1 MKLTRWVASVA
12 VTAAALSGLAACG
25 GSGDDGPSTNSSEL
39 SKSYQINEQ
48 PRDALA
54 QGGTFTTAVP
64 EITPQFNTFQAD
76 STLYSLNVWRWYN
89 PQLIL
94 FKPDGTAYADP
105 DYLSGYDKKEVGGKT
120 VVTYTINPKATY
132 NDGSPIDWKAFEATW
147 KANNGTNPAY
157 LNSSTDGYSQ
167 IESVK
172 QGTDSKQA
180 IVTFKGAYAWVDGLF
195 NVLLNPKA
203 VSPDTFNKGY
213 LNTPH
218 AEWGA
223 GPYTVDSFDKKN
235 GSITFVPNPK
245 WWGDKGMLDKR
256 VFLALESTAEI
267 NAFKAGQIDAVSV
280 ATKDRLAQ
288 VKGMKDIDI
297 RRSALPSQNLLTLNG
312 ARPVLS
318 DLKVREAVF
327 TGIDRGV
334 LAKISFNGL
343 DYTEKAPGSFAL
355 YPFQPG
361 YQDNLAAAGYSYDPD
376 KANKLLD
383 EAGWAKG
390 SDGIRAK
397 DGEPLSLDYAVIGDD
412 PTVQAE
418 AKATVSMLK
427 EIGVDVK
434 IDQHPSSEFSD
445 VFTKKQFDI
454 FGLGFSSSDPFG
466 FAYFCQIW
474 CSNSSLNV
482 SGTGTKAMDAEIAKV
497 AKIGDPKEQIAAG
510 NELETKIFAQTYGI
524 LPTTNGPSIIATK
537 KNLANYG
544 AGLFRIGRIED
555 VGFTK

>member
-1 MKLTRWVASVA
+1 MKLTRWVASAAVTAVA
-12 VTAAALSGLAACG
+12 VTGLAACG
-25 GSGDDGPSTNSSEL
+25 SSGGDGASTNSTEL

-64 EITPQFNTFQAD
+64 EISAQFNPFQAD
-76 STLYSLNVWRWYN
+76 GTLYTSNVWRWYN
-89 PQLIL
+89 PQVIL

-105 DYLSGYDKKEVGGKT
+105 DYLSGYEKKDEGGKT

-132 NDGSPIDWKAFEATW
+132 NDGTPIDWKSFEATW
-147 KANNGTNPAY
+147 KANSGTDEAY
-157 LNSSTDGYSQ
+157 QVSSTDGYSQ

-172 QGTDSKQA
+172 QGSDDRQA
-180 IVTFKGAYAWVDGLF
+180 VVTFKSTYAWVDGLF
-195 NVLLNPKA
+195 NFLLNPEA
-203 VSPDTFNKGY
+203 LDADTFNKGY
-213 LNTPH
+213 INTPH

-235 GSITFVPNPK
+235 GTITFVPNPK

-267 NAFKAGQIDAVSV
+267 NAFKAGQIDAVGV
-280 ATKDRLAQ
+280 ASKDRLAQ
-288 VKGMKDIDI
+288 VKDMQDIDI
-297 RRSALPSQNLLTLNG
+297 RRSARPSQNLLTLN
-312 ARPVLS
+312 ATSPQLT
-318 DLKVREAVF
+318 DLKVRQAIF
-327 TGIDRGV
+327 TGIDRSV
-334 LAKISFNGL
+334 LAKIAFNGL
-343 DYTEKAPGSFAL
+343 DYSEPEPGSFAL

-361 YQDNLAAAGYSYDPD
+361 YQDNLAASGYKFDPA
-376 KANKLLD
+376 KANQLLD

-397 DGEPLSLDYAVIGDD
+397 DGKPLTLDYAVIGDD
-412 PTVQAE
+412 PTTQAE

-445 VFTKKQFDI
+445 VFTKKQFDL

-474 CSNSSLNV
+474 CSNSPLNV
-482 SGTGTKAMDAEIAKV
+482 SGTGTKEMDAEIAKV
-497 AKIGDPKEQIAAG
+497 AKIGDPQQQIEEG
-510 NELETKIFAQTYGI
+510 NKLETKIFGETYGI

-544 AGLFRIGRIED
+544 AGLFYIGRIED
-555 VGFTK
+555 IGFTK